1 MVFNV
6 RKSNRKI
13 ITDLP
18 RKVKKIENIWIPMK
32 DGVKL
37 SATIWLPENA
47 EENPVPA
54 LLEYIP
60 YRKTDA
66 TALRDSL
73 RHPYFAGHG
82 YASIRVDIRGSGE
95 SEGIMYDEYLKQEQD
110 DALEVL
116 DWICQ
121 QPWHTNGVGMFGKS
135 WGGFNSL
142 QIAARNHPALKAIMT
157 ICSTDDRYADDVHY
171 KGGAVLASDMLWW
184 ASTMLAYN
192 ARPQDPQLVGDV
204 WKENWIE
211 RLDKTPPFVYE
222 WMRHQT
228 RDAYWKHGSICENYD
243 DIQIPVYAVGGWEDG
258 YTNAVFRMLENLN
271 VPRKGL
277 IGPWTHEYPEMAVPG
292 PQIGFL
298 QEALRWWDHWLKGK
312 ETAIMDEPMLKAYM
326 NDGYTPQT
334 YADYREGKWVAEE
347 NWQQQSQQCEPLYLQ
362 SNGQLTEQPATH
374 HSSVHITSAQQ
385 HGLYAGVFCPFGLE
399 GELPADQRM
408 ENGYATCFQTTP
420 LEENLPLLGFPKL
433 HVQFSSDQPLAN
445 FIVRLNDVA
454 PDGQVTRM
462 SWGVLNL
469 THMNSHEFPEK
480 LVPHEQYEATITLN
494 AVGYRIKKGHRI
506 QVALSP
512 TYWPHIWP
520 SKEEAT
526 ITVNLNDK
534 TNLVLPVR
542 EDQEIDDNVQFE
554 QPETTPVLEIDQL
567 HDPSHSRNI
576 SYDVTTQQ
584 WTLVDYTD
592 EGIRKLKTNGIE
604 SGSISHNVY
613 TIREG
618 DPLSAAVN
626 CDWEIY
632 VGRDEWQTK
641 VVTNSRMTADEN
653 YFYLANKVVAYHND
667 EEVFSKETT
676 EEIPRNHV

>member
-13 ITDLP
+13 VEDLP
-18 RKVKKIENIWIPMK
+18 RKVKKIENIWIPMS

-37 SATIWLPENA
+37 AATIWLPEDA

-66 TALRDSL
+66 TAMRDSL

-95 SEGIMYDEYLKQEQD
+95 SEGIMEDEYSQQELD

-116 DWICQ
+116 DWISNQ
-121 QPWHTNGVGMFGKS
+121 AWYTNGVGMFGKS

-142 QIAARNHPALKAIMT
+142 QVAALNHPALKSIIT

-171 KGGAVLASDMLWW
+171 KGGAILAQDMLWW

-192 ARPQDPQLVGDV
+192 ARPQDPELVGDV
-204 WKENWIE
+204 WKENWLE
-211 RLDKTPPFVYE
+211 RLDKIPPFVYE

-228 RDAYWKHGSICENYD
+228 RDHYWKHGSICENYD
-243 DIQIPVYAVGGWEDG
+243 DIRIPVYAVGGWEDG

-277 IGPWTHEYPEMAVPG
+277 VGPWTHEYPEMAVPG

-298 QEALRWWDHWLKGK
+298 QEALRWWDRWLKDIDNGI
-312 ETAIMDEPMLKAYM
+312 TDEPMLTAYM
-326 NDGYTPQT
+326 NDSYKPQT
-334 YADYREGKWVAEE
+334 YADYREGKWVAEKTWTQKE
-347 NWQQQSQQCEPLYLQ
+347 DGKVFYLADHD
-362 SNGQLTEQPATH
+362 QLQFTPNEEST
-374 HSSVHITSAQQ
+374 SVEVESVQQ
-385 HGLYAGVFCPFGLE
+385 HGHYSGIFCPFGLE

-408 ENGYATCFQTTP
+408 ENGFTTNFETEA
-420 LEENLPLLGFPKL
+420 LSEDMSLLGFPKL
-433 HVQFSSDQPLAN
+433 NVQFSSDKPTAN
-445 FIVRLNDVA
+445 LIVRLNDVH
-454 PDGQVTRM
+454 PDGAITRI

-469 THMNSHEFPEK
+469 THLNGHEHPEA
-480 LVPHEQYEATITLN
+480 LVPGELYETTISLN
-494 AVGYRIKKGHRI
+494 AVGYKIPKGHRVQI
-506 QVALSP
+506 SISP

-520 SKEEAT
+520 SKDEAT
-526 ITVNLNDK
+526 LQVYLNEK
-534 TNLVLPVR
+534 TNLSLPVR
-542 EDQEIDDNVQFE
+542 EDQEIDAEVVFE
-554 QPETTPVLEIDQL
+554 QPETTPVLEIEQL
-567 HDPSHSRNI
+567 KASDHTRDI
-576 SYDVTTQQ
+576 SYDVTKQE
-584 WTLVDYTD
+584 WTLVDFTD
-592 EGIRKLKTNGIE
+592 EGLRKLKINGME
-604 SGSISHNVY
+604 SGSTSRNVY

-618 DPLSAAVN
+618 DPLSASVT
-626 CDWEIY
+626 CDWEIF

-641 VVTNSRMTADEN
+641 VVTNSQMTADEEN
-653 YFYLANKVVAYHND
+653 FYLTNKVVAYYNE
-667 EEVFSKETT
+667 EEVFSKETSET
-676 EEIPRNHV
+676 IPRNYV